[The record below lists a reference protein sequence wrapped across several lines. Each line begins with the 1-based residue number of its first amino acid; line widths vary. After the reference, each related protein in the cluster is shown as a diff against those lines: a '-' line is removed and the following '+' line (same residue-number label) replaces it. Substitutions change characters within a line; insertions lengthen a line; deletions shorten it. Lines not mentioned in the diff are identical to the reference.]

1 MFSTCCFQGRRICP
15 PLRNPKYGLIYGGE
29 FWEGKQVS
37 FTCRSGFGLIGP
49 LQRRCLMNGSW
60 TGSQPEC
67 NAVSA
72 LWKASTIIAGNLYYY
87 SNLHQF
93 LKPAAGSHPQ
103 WLLCYR
109 ASTHGWSVSTFHNR
123 CDGKPNT
130 VTIVK
135 AGQYVFGGY
144 TDIPWESSG
153 GYTSTPN
160 AFLFS
165 LRNEEGLAPF

>member
-1 MFSTCCFQGRRICP
+1 MTNVNYRLYNNRPFQKV
-15 PLRNPKYGLIYGGE
+15 LSN
-29 FWEGKQVS
+29 KQY
-37 FTCRSGFGLIGP
+37 FFFYL
-49 LQRRCLMNGSW
+49 L
-60 TGSQPEC
+60 
-67 NAVSA
+67 SA
-72 LWKASTIIAGNLYYY
+72 LWKVSTIIAGNLYYY

-144 TDIPWESSG
+144 TDIPWGKYLLYVNFMSLLVFAFFCVFVFCILRCSG
-153 GYTSTPN
+153 
-160 AFLFS
+160 
-165 LRNEEGLAPF
+165 